1 MTDNGSTEEQLPSK
15 KPASMCDHKGSLH
28 EMIALIKGHK
38 LSFFKVAESFTTLN
52 ISVKSTLEVTEEV
65 VDGKA
70 LKEVKTHIVNIQEI
84 VEEKNKSPLMKGFQ
98 LFKIALVDFP
108 KLIKKVKEL
117 EETLNRMCEEMEKES
132 D

>member
-1 MTDNGSTEEQLPSK
+1 MTDKSSTEGQLPSE
-15 KPASMCDHKGSLH
+15 KPTSMCDHKGSLH

-38 LSFFKVAESFTTLN
+38 LSFNVAESFSTLN
-52 ISVKSTLEVTEEV
+52 ISVKSTLEETEEV
-65 VDGKA
+65 IDGEA
-70 LKEVKTHIVNIQEI
+70 LKEVKTHFVNIQGI
-84 VEEKNKSPLMKGFQ
+84 VDENNTSFWMKGFQ
-98 LFKIALVDFP
+98 LFKIVLVDFP